1 MLDLPE
7 ALSVVGGVVLIVA
20 LAAVALVVFAVARFW
35 WQFDHDEIE
44 PEQGGSFGD
53 QISMF
58 RQARRIAGLT
68 APGRAAKGQPPTFAS
83 AAPVRD

>member
-53 QISMF
+53 QIS
-58 RQARRIAGLT
+58 GDDL
-68 APGRAAKGQPPTFAS
+68 PDDK
-83 AAPVRD
+83 